1 MSIVSTL
8 KCFLDIPLTQSK
20 LIQLTELRGVAKAI
34 PKKKSDFVL
43 FNGDIMTT
51 ATLLSCFCFTLGVVF
66 AFAACPIDW
75 SEFQGECLHFSRAS
89 RGWIDAAV
97 SKDHAQIIKLN
108 QRT

>member
-1 MSIVSTL
+1 MATEVLTGFVL
-8 KCFLDIPLTQSK
+8 VYCEYLEMFLDIPLTQSK

-34 PKKKSDFVL
+34 PKKRRK
-43 FNGDIMTT
+43 
-51 ATLLSCFCFTLGVVF
+51 LLSCFCFTLGVVF

-97 SKDHAQIIKLN
+97 S
-108 QRT
+108 

>member
-1 MSIVSTL
+1 MATEV
-8 KCFLDIPLTQSK
+8 LTGFVLVYCEYLEMFSSYTVNSK
-20 LIQLTELRGVAKAI
+20 QIDPINRVERSCKSNTKE
-34 PKKKSDFVL
+34 KSDFVL

-51 ATLLSCFCFTLGVVF
+51 DTLLSCFCFTLGVVF

-97 SKDHAQIIKLN
+97 S
-108 QRT
+108 